1 MANCEKILI
10 AGFSGAGKSTFLRE
24 IEKNAPDGWVFED
37 LDELI
42 LRRHADPTRS
52 LSEWIDHWGWEQFR
66 SYEEETLRKWL
77 TDGESGVLAL
87 GGGSLNEE
95 NLGQVSQKAKILHLD
110 VDFETS
116 WRRLSM
122 DPLVRPLA
130 LKGENYMK
138 YLFEKRQ
145 KIFAQIPW
153 KMSNSDGTDL
163 KALAA
168 SFWGALR

>member
-24 IEKNAPDGWVFED
+24 ISRTAPAGWEFED

-42 LRRHADPTRS
+42 VRKFGNPTRS
-52 LSEWIDHWGWEQFR
+52 LSEWIEEWGWEKFR
-66 SYEEETLRKWL
+66 SLEEECLREWL
-77 TDGESGVLAL
+77 TDGTSGVLAL
-87 GGGSLNEE
+87 GGGSINEE
-95 NLGQVSQKAKILHLD
+95 NIGLVSQKAKMVYLV
-110 VDFETS
+110 VDFDTA

-130 LKGENYMK
+130 LKGENYMR

-145 KIFAQIPW
+145 KIFEKIPW
-153 KMSNSDGTDL
+153 KIANSDGTDL

-168 SFWGALR
+168 SFWSAIP

>member
-24 IEKNAPDGWVFED
+24 IEKTAPPGWEFED

-52 LSEWIDHWGWEQFR
+52 LSEWIDLWGWEQFR
-66 SYEEETLRKWL
+66 SYEEEILREWL
-77 TDGESGVLAL
+77 TDGQNGVLAL
-87 GGGSLNEE
+87 GGGALNEE
-95 NLGQVSQKAKILHLD
+95 NIGQIAQKAKILHLD

-138 YLFEKRQ
+138 YLFDKRQ

-153 KMSNSDGTDL
+153 KLSNSDGTDL

-168 SFWGALR
+168 SFWSGLR

>member
-24 IEKNAPDGWVFED
+24 IEKSAPTGWEFED
-37 LDELI
+37 LDGLI
-42 LRRHADPTRS
+42 LRRHADATRT
-52 LSEWIDHWGWEQFR
+52 LSEWIELWGWEQFR
-66 SYEEETLRKWL
+66 SYEEETLEEWL
-77 TDGESGVLAL
+77 SIERSGVLAL

-95 NLGQVSQKAKILHLD
+95 NFGQVAQKAKILHLD
-110 VDFETS
+110 VDFDTA
-116 WRRLSM
+116 WQRLSM

-153 KMSNSDGTDL
+153 KMANSDGTDL

-168 SFWGALR
+168 SFWGGIR